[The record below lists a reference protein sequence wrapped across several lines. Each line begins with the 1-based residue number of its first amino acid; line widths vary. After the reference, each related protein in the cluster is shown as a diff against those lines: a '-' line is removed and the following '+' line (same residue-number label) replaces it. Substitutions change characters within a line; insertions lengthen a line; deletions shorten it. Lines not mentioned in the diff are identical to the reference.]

1 MAAPIHLRCTWPA
14 SEGDVVLR
22 ANDGQLDLAAPI
34 VLTKPADDSKC
45 ELILTGTAGATL
57 EAVAIVSNA
66 RNVELYVG
74 GAYVST
80 IRGEAV
86 AGARDRFRVAAA
98 PLGAAATRKRSR
110 APATASP
117 RMVET

>member
-1 MAAPIHLRCTWPA
+1 MA
-14 SEGDVVLR
+14 GLR

-57 EAVAIVSNA
+57 ESVAIVSNA
-66 RNVELYVG
+66 RNVELYINRT
-74 GAYVST
+74 YVST

-98 PLGAAATRKRSR
+98 PKGAAMVGHRPSSRSSFNGS
-110 APATASP
+110 TSWP
-117 RMVET
+117 RNIPQRCVPGAK